1 MTYAFTYDVPITT
14 EIYARIK
21 EGLGPER
28 PTGLIAHLT
37 LQIENGLR
45 YIDVWQSKDD
55 FEAFAESR
63 LPGRRPPAA
72 RWPRGVPAIPGRTAR
87 RCRSG
92 RRVPQRSPGRRRP
105 APDTGPAAPPGTR

>member
-28 PTGLIAHLT
+28 PPGLIAHLT

-45 YIDVWQSKDD
+45 YVDVWQSKDD
-55 FEAFAESR
+55 FEVFAESR
-63 LPGRRPPAA
+63 LHPVVHPILEGMLGFVPPEPSHTMLDVVDVWTD
-72 RWPRGVPAIPGRTAR
+72 RHPA
-87 RCRSG
+87 
-92 RRVPQRSPGRRRP
+92 
-105 APDTGPAAPPGTR
+105 

>member
-21 EGLGPER
+21 EGLGPQR
-28 PTGLIAHLT
+28 PPGLIAHLT

-55 FEAFAESR
+55 FEDFAESR
-63 LPGRRPPAA
+63 LHPVVHPILEGMLGFVPPEPSHTMLDVVDVWTD
-72 RWPRGVPAIPGRTAR
+72 RHPA
-87 RCRSG
+87 
-92 RRVPQRSPGRRRP
+92 
-105 APDTGPAAPPGTR
+105 

>member
-28 PTGLIAHLT
+28 PPGLIAHLT

-55 FEAFAESR
+55 FEVFAESR
-63 LPGRRPPAA
+63 LHPVVHPILEGMLGFVPPEPSHTMLDVIDVWTD
-72 RWPRGVPAIPGRTAR
+72 RHPA
-87 RCRSG
+87 
-92 RRVPQRSPGRRRP
+92 
-105 APDTGPAAPPGTR
+105 

>member
-1 MTYAFTYDVPITT
+1 MPYAFTYDVPITT
-14 EIYARIK
+14 EIYARVK

-63 LPGRRPPAA
+63 LHPVVHPILEGMLGFVPTEPSHTMLDVVDVWTDRHPA
-72 RWPRGVPAIPGRTAR
+72 
-87 RCRSG
+87 
-92 RRVPQRSPGRRRP
+92 
-105 APDTGPAAPPGTR
+105 

>member
-1 MTYAFTYDVPITT
+1 MTFAFTYDGPITT

-28 PTGLIAHLT
+28 PPGLIAHLT

-55 FEAFAESR
+55 FEVFAESR
-63 LPGRRPPAA
+63 LHPVVHPILEGMLGFVPPEPSHTMLDVVDVWTD
-72 RWPRGVPAIPGRTAR
+72 RHPA
-87 RCRSG
+87 
-92 RRVPQRSPGRRRP
+92 
-105 APDTGPAAPPGTR
+105 

>member
-63 LPGRRPPAA
+63 LHPVVHPILEDMLGFVPPEPSHTTLDVVDAWTD
-72 RWPRGVPAIPGRTAR
+72 RHPA
-87 RCRSG
+87 
-92 RRVPQRSPGRRRP
+92 
-105 APDTGPAAPPGTR
+105 

>member
-28 PTGLIAHLT
+28 PAGLIAHLT

-55 FEAFAESR
+55 FEAFEESR
-63 LPGRRPPAA
+63 LHPVVHPILVDMLGFVPPEP
-72 RWPRGVPAIPGRTAR
+72 PRTILDVVDVWTERH
-87 RCRSG
+87 
-92 RRVPQRSPGRRRP
+92 
-105 APDTGPAAPPGTR
+105 PD

>member
-1 MTYAFTYDVPITT
+1 MTYAFTYDVPITI

-28 PTGLIAHLT
+28 PPGLIAHLT

-55 FEAFAESR
+55 FEVFAESR
-63 LPGRRPPAA
+63 LHPVVHPILEGMLGFVPPEPSHTMLDVVDVWTD
-72 RWPRGVPAIPGRTAR
+72 RHPA
-87 RCRSG
+87 
-92 RRVPQRSPGRRRP
+92 
-105 APDTGPAAPPGTR
+105 

>member
-1 MTYAFTYDVPITT
+1 MPYAFTYDVPITT

-28 PTGLIAHLT
+28 PPGLIAHLT

-63 LPGRRPPAA
+63 LHPVVHPILEGMLGFVPPEPSHTMLDVVDVWTD
-72 RWPRGVPAIPGRTAR
+72 RHPA
-87 RCRSG
+87 
-92 RRVPQRSPGRRRP
+92 
-105 APDTGPAAPPGTR
+105 

>member
-28 PTGLIAHLT
+28 PPGLIAHLT

-63 LPGRRPPAA
+63 LHPVVHPILEGMLGFVPPEPTHTMLDVVDVWTD
-72 RWPRGVPAIPGRTAR
+72 RHPA
-87 RCRSG
+87 
-92 RRVPQRSPGRRRP
+92 
-105 APDTGPAAPPGTR
+105 

>member
-28 PTGLIAHLT
+28 PRGLIAHLT
-37 LQIENGLR
+37 LQIESGLR

-55 FEAFAESR
+55 FEVFAESR
-63 LPGRRPPAA
+63 LHPVVHPILEGMLGFVPPEPSHTMLDVVDVWTD
-72 RWPRGVPAIPGRTAR
+72 RHPA
-87 RCRSG
+87 
-92 RRVPQRSPGRRRP
+92 
-105 APDTGPAAPPGTR
+105 

>member
-21 EGLGPER
+21 EDLGPQR
-28 PTGLIAHLT
+28 PPGLIAHLT

-55 FEAFAESR
+55 FEVFAESR
-63 LPGRRPPAA
+63 LHPVVHPILEGMLGFVPPEPSHTMLDVVDVWTD
-72 RWPRGVPAIPGRTAR
+72 RHPA
-87 RCRSG
+87 
-92 RRVPQRSPGRRRP
+92 
-105 APDTGPAAPPGTR
+105 

>member
-1 MTYAFTYDVPITT
+1 MTYAFTCDGTITT

-28 PTGLIAHLT
+28 PPGLIAHLT

-55 FEAFAESR
+55 FEVFAESR
-63 LPGRRPPAA
+63 LHPVVHPILEGMLGFVPPEPSYTMLDVIDVWTD
-72 RWPRGVPAIPGRTAR
+72 RHPA
-87 RCRSG
+87 
-92 RRVPQRSPGRRRP
+92 
-105 APDTGPAAPPGTR
+105 

>member
-14 EIYARIK
+14 EIYGRIK
-21 EGLGPER
+21 EGLGPQR
-28 PTGLIAHLT
+28 PPGLIAHLA

-63 LPGRRPPAA
+63 LHPVVHPILEDVLGFVPPE
-72 RWPRGVPAIPGRTAR
+72 
-87 RCRSG
+87 
-92 RRVPQRSPGRRRP
+92 
-105 APDTGPAAPPGTR
+105 PDHTMLDVIDAWTNRYPD